1 MAKSDGG
8 SSSYYQK
15 VIPAGVL
22 KISGGPFDGQP
33 LEHNVIMETDD
44 VIKLF
49 LGNDWHKGNIF
60 KAMTRLGQKEGIDE
74 TYDFNKIRWF
84 LDRIQHFNVV
94 KENILASTPIAE
106 VDVPPVGE
114 LYDSMYKADPIM
126 EAIKK
131 KKKND
136 R

>member
-1 MAKSDGG
+1 MIKSDGG

-15 VIPAGVL
+15 VIPPGVL

-126 EAIKK
+126 EAIMNDI
-131 KKKND
+131 KND

>member
-8 SSSYYQK
+8 SSSYYQQ

-49 LGNDWHKGNIF
+49 LGNDWHKGNVF
-60 KAMTRLGQKEGIDE
+60 KAMTRLGQKDGIDE
-74 TYDFNKIRWF
+74 SYDFNKIRWF
-84 LDRIQHFNVV
+84 LDRIQHFSVV
-94 KENILASTPIAE
+94 KENVLAANPVAE
-106 VDVPPVGE
+106 VEAPPIGD
-114 LYDSMYKADPIM
+114 LYKDMYKADPIM
-126 EAIKK
+126 AAIISDI
-131 KKKND
+131 KND

>member
-15 VIPAGVL
+15 VIPPGVL

-33 LEHNVIMETDD
+33 LEHSVVMETDD

-49 LGNDWHKGNIF
+49 LNNDWHKGNIF
-60 KAMTRLGQKEGIDE
+60 KAMTRLGQKDGIDE
-74 TYDFNKIRWF
+74 SYDFNKIRWF

-94 KENILASTPIAE
+94 KENVLAAQPVVE
-106 VDVPPVGE
+106 VEVPNLTDFYEG
-114 LYDSMYKADPIM
+114 MYSADPIM
-126 EAIKK
+126 QAIINDIKK
-131 KKKND
+131 DK
-136 R
+136 

>member
-15 VIPAGVL
+15 TIPPGVL

-33 LEHNVIMETDD
+33 LEHAVVMETDD

-60 KAMTRLGQKEGIDE
+60 KALTRLGQKDGIDE
-74 TYDFNKIRWF
+74 SYDFNKVKWF
-84 LDRIQHFNVV
+84 LDRIQHFNAV
-94 KENILASTPIAE
+94 KENIVANTPRVEFE
-106 VDVPPVGE
+106 VTPVTE
-114 LYDSMYKADPIM
+114 IYDGMYKADPIM
-126 EAIKK
+126 DAIIRDIKQG
-131 KKKND
+131 N
-136 R
+136 

>member
-15 VIPAGVL
+15 VIPPGVL

-33 LEHNVIMETDD
+33 LEHSVVMETDD

-49 LGNDWHKGNIF
+49 LNNDWHKGNIF
-60 KAMTRLGQKEGIDE
+60 KAMTRLGQKDGIDE
-74 TYDFNKIRWF
+74 SYDFNKIRWF

-94 KENILASTPIAE
+94 KENVLAAQPVVE
-106 VDVPPVGE
+106 VEVPNLTDFYE
-114 LYDSMYKADPIM
+114 SMYSADPIM
-126 EAIKK
+126 QAIINDIKK
-131 KKKND
+131 DK
-136 R
+136 